1 MGRHQA
7 GNRAALGGMTA
18 VMGPFLVF
26 LEGPLCIVG
35 VLLLLGR
42 LVVITLAFL
51 RSNR

>member
-18 VMGPFLVF
+18 MMGLFLVF
-26 LEGPLCIVG
+26 LEGPLRIVG
-35 VLLLLGR
+35 AILLLGG